1 MVHEVD
7 LLETLWLGNH
17 FLMFLCCTFSLQ
29 KPLWLL
35 SRIQALVYLW
45 IWVIDNVA
53 VVGNLFSLS
62 LYASSLSASIYWIW
76 NTQFSMLLWIRYH
89 RSSDIPAI
97 FIALMTQLLIL
108 AFRIESSISIIV
120 VLVSAAIFIISLI
133 CLYTLIIASSPFN
146 IL

>member
-17 FLMFLCCTFSLQ
+17 FLMFWYCTFSLQ